1 MKIQCKACGSY
12 DLSRIRR
19 SFIERIFLVK
29 KYSCYDCGSRIS
41 IYKNR
46 NVLKYSRN
54 GVAIKALKNGE
65 ILRVTEHGK
74 K

>member
-1 MKIQCKACGSY
+1 MKIQCKACSSY

-29 KYSCYDCGSRIS
+29 KYSCYDCGSKIY

-46 NVLKYSRN
+46 GIKYYRN
-54 GVAIKALKNGE
+54 GVSIKALKSGE
-65 ILRVTEHGK
+65 ILRVIEHGK